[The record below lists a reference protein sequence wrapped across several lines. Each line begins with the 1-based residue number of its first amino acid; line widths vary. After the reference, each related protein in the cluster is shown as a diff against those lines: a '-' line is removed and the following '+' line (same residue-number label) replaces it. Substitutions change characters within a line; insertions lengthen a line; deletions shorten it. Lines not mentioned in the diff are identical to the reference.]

1 MNIGPSTV
9 GDLLV
14 PQGRHNTAAPKLA
27 VKGETVG
34 FVAVKSDKIAHNY
47 ASARARADNIGPD
60 AQKMPKEAPH
70 QGFHSGVNETP
81 LVSSPQEAQ
90 KKANSQWADMAGQT
104 ISKTNPIH
112 LPLNAQPQFVFGGRG
127 GMVGTPAVMGAEAG
141 CAPVQ
146 VVPNLKI
153 AQNRSVAEKTAK
165 AVAVPS
171 ANRASGTSLIAN
183 KPAQLSPAHGPV
195 ATKVVLPDRPGD
207 SILAEIEGTK
217 TPQIPATTVTAERA
231 FIVQQSGGESLPA
244 GSGETMTIAPGPAIS
259 DIEAGSGSQKT
270 FSSNGEESMFQ
281 VMTGGGKTTS
291 VGTEPVVT
299 GKSVIPDAQKAH
311 MLDEGLVE
319 VQNRPVGG
327 QPKGSVGSDGA
338 TLIAQKQARYSGNNS
353 QQGRVAILQGG
364 TKQGQ
369 GQMSSE
375 LSADGDQGH
384 AADSSAGARLDAL
397 NLSNGQLSA
406 ALAQGH
412 SSAKPKNRSGSGFD
426 GVPCSDNVKTS
437 TAEWFSDASARAMK
451 TSSETSPNGVSL
463 SVSEQILSSI
473 SSSVRRGGQQIT
485 IHLNPPELG
494 KVSIRFQEQGGQI
507 AGLLEVS
514 KIETRYEIEQAL
526 PQIIRNLAD
535 CGIQIKRLDVM
546 LADQPEQQAYKD
558 QALQN
563 GWAEQRGSA
572 EANNP
577 HAGGTD
583 TDTGEGSTNSNTLA
597 GFSGPRGLVTDH
609 SINMLV

>member
-1 MNIGPSTV
+1 MNIGLSIV

-14 PQGRHNTAAPKLA
+14 PQGRHSTAAPKLA
-27 VKGETVG
+27 AKGETVG
-34 FVAVKSDKIAHNY
+34 FVAAKSDNITHNY
-47 ASARARADNIGPD
+47 ASARARADNIGAD
-60 AQKMPKEAPH
+60 AQRTQKEAPH
-70 QGFHSGVNETP
+70 QGFHSGLNETS
-81 LVSSPQEAQ
+81 LASSPQEAQ
-90 KKANSQWADMAGQT
+90 KKANSQGADRAGQT
-104 ISKTNPIH
+104 ISKTDSVH
-112 LPLNAQPQFVFGGRG
+112 LPLNEQPQFVFGGRD
-127 GMVGTPAVMGAEAG
+127 GMVGTSAVIWREAG
-141 CAPVQ
+141 CASVQ
-146 VVPNLKI
+146 VAPNLKI
-153 AQNRSVAEKTAK
+153 AQNCSVAGKTAK
-165 AVAVPS
+165 AVAATS
-171 ANRASGTSLIAN
+171 AHRASAISLIAN
-183 KPAQLSPAHGPV
+183 KPAQLSPGHGPI
-195 ATKVVLPDRPGD
+195 ATKAVLPGRPGD

-217 TPQIPATTVTAERA
+217 APQIRATTVTAERA

-244 GSGETMTIAPGPAIS
+244 GSGETMTIARGPAIS
-259 DIEAGSGSQKT
+259 DIEAGSGGQKT
-270 FSSNGEESMFQ
+270 CSSNGEESMFQ
-281 VMTGGGKTTS
+281 SVAGGGKTTS

-299 GKSVIPDAQKAH
+299 DKLVIPDAQKAH
-311 MLDEGLVE
+311 VLDEGLVE
-319 VQNRPVGG
+319 VQNRSVGG
-327 QPKGSVGSDGA
+327 KPKGLVGSEGA
-338 TLIAQKQARYSGNNS
+338 ALIAKEQADYSSNNGH
-353 QQGRVAILQGG
+353 QGKVAILQGG

-412 SSAKPKNRSGSGFD
+412 RSAKPKNRSDSGFN
-426 GVPCSDNVKTS
+426 GVLCSDNVKTS

-463 SVSEQILSSI
+463 SVGEQILSSI

-514 KIETRYEIEQAL
+514 KIQTRYEIEQAL

-535 CGIQIKRLDVM
+535 CGIQIKRLEVM
-546 LADQPEQQAYKD
+546 LADQPEQQTYKD

-563 GWAEQRGSA
+563 GWSERRGSA

-577 HAGGTD
+577 HASG
-583 TDTGEGSTNSNTLA
+583 TDTGEWSTNSNTLA
-597 GFSGPRGLVTDH
+597 GFSEPRGFVTDH